1 MATTSNTYTG
11 NGSNKLFSITFPY
24 IETTDIDV
32 YLNGTLQTVTTQ
44 YTFANA
50 TTVEFVAAPANG
62 AVVLLDRSTDD
73 AALQA
78 TFFPGSSIK
87 AADLNADFDQT
98 LYVVQEINN
107 KAVKI
112 NDPLYVNK
120 TYIDAADALKVNK
133 AGDTMSGNLAMGG
146 NKVTGLGTPS
156 ANADA
161 ASKGYVDGIALA
173 GTVPDGD
180 RGDITVSGVGTVWTI
195 DSGLPASRSSFTQSG
210 TGATARTVDS
220 KLKDFV
226 SVKDFGAVGNG
237 TTDDTAAIQAAINAC
252 SEQIGGVSQTPIAKA
267 VFIPYGRYLITSP
280 LNLSADNGQANRR
293 GIRIFG
299 NTLSSGDYNYGT
311 KLIGATSGKA
321 VIEIID
327 NDNFQIIDLAIVDHT
342 VNPSSV
348 GVYQARRTGGTAPSQ
363 WTGNCYYKNVTV
375 SFADDSITKNSNFG
389 TVGFINIAG
398 EETTYDHCEVWA
410 NLPFVL
416 SSSNN
421 LQKAVN
427 SLTASSFD
435 SFAYSPV
442 TASVGGI
449 TTGFS
454 NTVFRTKDC
463 RFIAKGYNAPTV
475 LLQEVGS
482 YFSYGDFTQ
491 KRNSLTGPNGT
502 NGIGYEFWNINHGV
516 IDSVAEGIKTPV
528 LAHRTLNSI
537 KANIRGYLGT
547 VGQNVGVIHF
557 GMSDA
562 GTTQYCANT
571 SIAYDSPSTPGYGFI
586 TYTAANGVGALEPAS
601 ILFRNSTFSI
611 NTTLAT
617 AAVSPKIIYTAAN
630 TSFNFLNRSFQA
642 FDRQLKVPIF
652 SKSIGAPA
660 TATPILKLDLPTVI
674 ASLSGF
680 SATVIATL
688 HVSNAESEGAGSP
701 SSALVNAVWEITRN
715 QNPNTV
721 TVTSQTVNVLTA
733 STLSAGNDI
742 TNLTLTNALT
752 GVTSVEMRVAS
763 VQGGANGAEAW
774 ISGDVSVIY
783 AGGYGEAPV
792 LTVL

>member
-1 MATTSNTYTG
+1 MTKTRDLANL
-11 NGSNKLFSITFPY
+11 GSGF
-24 IETTDIDV
+24 
-32 YLNGTLQTVTTQ
+32 LQT
-44 YTFANA
+44 
-50 TTVEFVAAPANG
+50 
-62 AVVLLDRSTDD
+62 
-73 AALQA
+73 
-78 TFFPGSSIK
+78 
-87 AADLNADFDQT
+87 
-98 LYVVQEINN
+98 
-107 KAVKI
+107 
-112 NDPLYVNK
+112 
-120 TYIDAADALKVNK
+120 
-133 AGDTMSGNLAMGG
+133 
-146 NKVTGLGTPS
+146 
-156 ANADA
+156 
-161 ASKGYVDGIALA
+161 
-173 GTVPDGD
+173 
-180 RGDITVSGVGTVWTI
+180 
-195 DSGLPASRSSFTQSG
+195 G
-210 TGATARTVDS
+210 TGAARRPVDS

-226 SVKDFGAVGNG
+226 SVKDFGATGNG
-237 TTDDTAAIQAAINAC
+237 ATDDTAAIQAAINAC
-252 SEQIGGVSQTPIAKA
+252 SEQIGGVAQTPIAKA
-267 VFIPYGRYLITSP
+267 VYIPYGRYLITSP

-299 NTLSSGDYNYGT
+299 NTPSSGDYNYGT

-327 NDNFQIIDLAIVDHT
+327 NDNFQLIDLAIVDHT

-398 EETTYDHCEVWA
+398 EETTYDRCEVWA

-416 SSSNN
+416 SWSNN

-427 SLTASSFD
+427 SLAASSFD
-435 SFAYSPV
+435 NFAYSPV

-463 RFIAKGYNAPTV
+463 RFIAKGFNAPTV

-491 KRNSLTGPNGT
+491 KRDSLTGPNGT
-502 NGIGYEFWNINHGV
+502 NGIGYEFWNTNHGV
-516 IDSVAEGIKTPV
+516 IDATAENIKTPILV
-528 LAHRTLNSI
+528 HRTLNSL
-537 KANIRGYLGT
+537 KVHMRGALGT

-562 GTTQYCANT
+562 GTIHNCANT
-571 SIAYDSPSTPGYGFI
+571 SITYDTPSTPGYGFI

-601 ILFRNSTFSI
+601 ILFRNSTFNI
-611 NTTLAT
+611 NRTLAT

-630 TSFNFLNRSFQA
+630 TGFNFVDRSLQA
-642 FDRQLKVPIF
+642 FDRQFKVPIF
-652 SKSIGAPA
+652 SKSIGTPA
-660 TATPILKLDLPTVI
+660 TTTPILKLDLPTAI

-688 HVSNAESEGAGSP
+688 HVSNAESEGAGSS
-701 SSALVNAVWEITRN
+701 SSATVTAMWQMTRN
-715 QNPNTV
+715 QTPNTLI
-721 TVTSQTVNVLTA
+721 VTSQTINVLTS
-733 STLSAGNDI
+733 STNAAGNNI
-742 TNLTLTNALT
+742 TDLTLTNALT
-752 GVTSVEMRVAS
+752 GTTSVEMRVAS